1 MKLDEAKVEI
11 ESFMQDYF
19 GDSYYNLKN
28 AEVEEGAEKG
38 CSFYK
43 VLKTAGRNGQGFQLW
58 LEKWK
63 NKWSYS
69 LAVYFKK
76 NTFEKYFPN
85 YEETEYYKEKCWDCD
100 DDEVKEPNPDELT
113 FQRCEDEYYLS
124 LYIKDG
130 YERESIEKFFSNE
143 DVKRVCHFS
152 ENEVTERLQQSWARV
167 GQGRYRDD
175 MLKLWNNAC
184 SVTECSIKESLVAS
198 HAKPW
203 RDSEPKEKTDAHN
216 GLLLASHLDSL
227 FDKFLITFD
236 ENWKIKIAPGLESE
250 CEKMGVTS
258 EMMVKY
264 EKLNEQDQKEVQ
276 KFLKI
281 HRERFKKRNRNKG
294 S

>member
-1 MKLDEAKVEI
+1 MKE
-11 ESFMQDYF
+11 YF
-19 GDSYYNLKN
+19 EDTYYDLNKSNVTKTGYDSYFKKL
-28 AEVEEGAEKG
+28 KG
-38 CSFYK
+38 CK
-43 VLKTAGRNGQGFQLW
+43 GNPHAGIELW

-63 NKWSYS
+63 DRWCYS
-69 LAVYFKK
+69 LAVFCPEKTFKE
-76 NTFEKYFPN
+76 NFPN
-85 YEETEYYKEKCWDCD
+85 YEDSEYYKEKCWDCNKD
-100 DDEVKEPNPDELT
+100 DVKEPNSNEFT
-113 FQRCEDEYYLS
+113 FQYCENTYYLS

-130 YERESIEKFFSNE
+130 YERETIEKFFSNE
-143 DVKRVCHFS
+143 YVKRICPIS
-152 ENEVTERLQQSWARV
+152 DNKITERLQQSWARV
-167 GQGRYRDD
+167 GQGKYRDD

-250 CEKMGVTS
+250 CEKMGITS
-258 EMMVKY
+258 KMMVKY

-276 KFLKI
+276 NFLKI
-281 HRERFKKRNRNKG
+281 HRERFKKRNRRKG